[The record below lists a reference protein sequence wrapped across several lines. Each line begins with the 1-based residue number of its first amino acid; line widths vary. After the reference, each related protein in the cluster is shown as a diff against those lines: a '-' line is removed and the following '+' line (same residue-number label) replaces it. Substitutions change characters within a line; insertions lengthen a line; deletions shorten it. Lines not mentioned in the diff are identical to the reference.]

1 VFLRT
6 AEKVTSEA
14 EKSEMRRTVK
24 EAIVVVL
31 FYTGCFALSLWSGRT
46 TGFARWTRGLHPLRF
61 FMHQV

>member
-31 FYTGCFALSLWSGRT
+31 PFIHRFALSLWS
-46 TGFARWTRGLHPLRF
+46 RGPFCAFLCIK
-61 FMHQV
+61 